1 MDYGDVNPKYD
12 PRKAGLGN
20 DAITKFYENFYE
32 NRIGDYTVGIPE
44 KDAKYL
50 VTDKKS
56 GRLNYVESIRNI
68 NQHIRKY
75 GVIPDITYNGAARL
89 QYEAELRNYVR
100 VEIEPRRK
108 LSAEERAQAEAM
120 GAVFEGNSIFAPVS
134 TFSALNL
141 LDGGTMYDRYKKS
154 VTTIPLGPSPGK
166 NTVDILNFLDI
177 RAGGF
182 RARQGATASVIT
194 GDFPDGLFGLDGKTL
209 RGKNMLGK
217 SSYKSRITEAGKVD
231 ADIYWS
237 RMDQDPREVQEFAK
251 KIALPKDPSERRRL
265 GMQLKQWL
273 ARGIVNTEMLSPELR
288 KLVYDAEDLKSDD
301 PVYAEQIVRRPPNAN
316 KRGQNPLPGWS
327 DDSSVL
333 GKYAQSMI
341 EGQAKMMSIVLGQDA
356 MSRFKRRGA
365 KKLDKTELGGW
376 NNYLKTYMQSYLG
389 VSSLNNEV
397 MSGSD
402 GKVPGVLGMYSSDE
416 KIYSMFKDFDRK
428 FLGGRVL
435 ERKIQAEVDRGATRA
450 KAEELVQAR
459 SGEWMRSL
467 SRTEARFQLVTLL
480 ANSRSLVNNIVG
492 GSSVTISSVGL
503 RPWLRAVS
511 GKELARISDEFA
523 TSAKR
528 MEFAEKAGAIETYMA
543 REAELSGNFT
553 STAAKAFLN
562 DAIKAVKRNPSLK
575 DSELV
580 DLARRRGLTDK
591 FVSTAGWFMRS
602 SERIVRTHSFFA
614 HYLKARDVYGATSF
628 TKFDDPFLIT
638 LAKKGADATQF
649 LYNSASRPIASATP
663 IGKIFS
669 RFQLY
674 TWNSIKYRREIYKQ
688 AKMLGFRPETVE
700 FQRFKTLAAADL
712 FMFGLAA
719 ALPFSTFA
727 ATIPAPFGALT
738 ELSKFFFGDEEER
751 DGAFYGI
758 LPYPANIVGLASPPG
773 LRLLTIPVKGSMALF
788 DYMMLNNSDDLE
800 FFLQY
805 DLMSLMP
812 FGSLIRNSYK
822 TYNSPQMA
830 VEFLTGIPL
839 HGLARYHNGN
849 MNRGELYQL
858 PIGDARL
865 AVPEMSEEE
874 KRARRKEIRESA
886 MVDNQVSGAVVED
899 SDEELVSMVEEQVA
913 DFNSAL
919 SD

>member
-1 MDYGDVNPKYD
+1 
-12 PRKAGLGN
+12 
-20 DAITKFYENFYE
+20 
-32 NRIGDYTVGIPE
+32 
-44 KDAKYL
+44 
-50 VTDKKS
+50 
-56 GRLNYVESIRNI
+56 
-68 NQHIRKY
+68 
-75 GVIPDITYNGAARL
+75 
-89 QYEAELRNYVR
+89 
-100 VEIEPRRK
+100 
-108 LSAEERAQAEAM
+108 
-120 GAVFEGNSIFAPVS
+120 
-134 TFSALNL
+134 
-141 LDGGTMYDRYKKS
+141 
-154 VTTIPLGPSPGK
+154 
-166 NTVDILNFLDI
+166 
-177 RAGGF
+177 
-182 RARQGATASVIT
+182 
-194 GDFPDGLFGLDGKTL
+194 
-209 RGKNMLGK
+209 
-217 SSYKSRITEAGKVD
+217 
-231 ADIYWS
+231 
-237 RMDQDPREVQEFAK
+237 
-251 KIALPKDPSERRRL
+251 
-265 GMQLKQWL
+265 
-273 ARGIVNTEMLSPELR
+273 
-288 KLVYDAEDLKSDD
+288 
-301 PVYAEQIVRRPPNAN
+301 
-316 KRGQNPLPGWS
+316 
-327 DDSSVL
+327 
-333 GKYAQSMI
+333 
-341 EGQAKMMSIVLGQDA
+341 
-356 MSRFKRRGA
+356 
-365 KKLDKTELGGW
+365 
-376 NNYLKTYMQSYLG
+376 
-389 VSSLNNEV
+389 
-397 MSGSD
+397 
-402 GKVPGVLGMYSSDE
+402 
-416 KIYSMFKDFDRK
+416 
-428 FLGGRVL
+428 
-435 ERKIQAEVDRGATRA
+435 
-450 KAEELVQAR
+450 
-459 SGEWMRSL
+459 
-467 SRTEARFQLVTLL
+467 
-480 ANSRSLVNNIVG
+480 
-492 GSSVTISSVGL
+492 
-503 RPWLRAVS
+503 
-511 GKELARISDEFA
+511 
-523 TSAKR
+523 
-528 MEFAEKAGAIETYMA
+528 
-543 REAELSGNFT
+543 
-553 STAAKAFLN
+553 
-562 DAIKAVKRNPSLK
+562 
-575 DSELV
+575 
-580 DLARRRGLTDK
+580 
-591 FVSTAGWFMRS
+591 
-602 SERIVRTHSFFA
+602 VRTHSFFA

-773 LRLLTIPVKGSMALF
+773 LRLLTIPIKGPMALF

-865 AVPEMSEEE
+865 AVPEMSDEE

-886 MVDNQVSGAVVED
+886 MVDDQVSGAVVED

-919 SD
+919 AD